1 MAAMDGQTFAE
12 VKHEPAKLYGL
23 LEQHGETD
31 RETKLTVERNVQTLI
46 QEMEDLRMDLATT
59 VVGLLTRIGTAVS
72 QDEAE
77 EFVRRTL
84 LDDSLQET
92 D

>member
-12 VKHEPAKLYGL
+12 VKHELTRLHGL
-23 LEQHGETD
+23 LEQHGETE
-31 RETKLTVERNVQTLI
+31 RETKLTVERHMQTLI
-46 QEMEDLRMDLATT
+46 QEMEDLRLDLATT

-84 LDDSLQET
+84 LDDMSGET